1 MLVKLCTGSLGDCK
15 GTKFCIATDRPHKI
29 PRIATMSEYLNLNT
43 LGEYLQLVDC
53 FSHAYHIS

>member
-15 GTKFCIATDRPHKI
+15 GIATDHPHKI